1 MNSQRTLSRALLV
14 VVVGLFTLMTRY
26 GVAPASAAV
35 DCTKKSG
42 TCIDTG
48 DGSVVIDRVDRRP
61 GTEARDETNAT
72 GRRPRVK
79 IVDQTAA
86 FCADA
91 TANAAAAGGAP
102 QPIVDIC
109 APLGPLPVAPG
120 REQVLTA
127 FRELPLYHG
136 AIRTDPAVFTLV
148 NLETY
153 FWCGDADG
161 RGCEAI
167 GEAER
172 QVTLL
177 GQPVRIRPKILSYQ
191 WRFGD
196 GTSQRADPGRTAH
209 TYRRPGHVTVTLTL
223 TWTADYA
230 LGTGSFQPIDD
241 TTTTT
246 SPSRVLPVR
255 EAQTV
260 IVGGG

>member
-1 MNSQRTLSRALLV
+1 MRRFAGWLVGTLAATLV
-14 VVVGLFTLMTRY
+14 AMVSARPYANADNPCGPLNHAVC
-26 GVAPASAAV
+26 ASAN
-35 DCTKKSG
+35 
-42 TCIDTG
+42 
-48 DGSVVIDRVDRRP
+48 DG
-61 GTEARDETNAT
+61 
-72 GRRPRVK
+72 RVK
-79 IVDQTAA
+79 VGVHDRKTAPDQGGRGRTSTDSWAVMESA
-86 FCADA
+86 YCSDASADA
-91 TANAAAAGGAP
+91 AATDGMLRS
-102 QPIVDIC
+102 IVEIC
-109 APLGPLPVAPG
+109 APLGPLPVAPR

-260 IVGGG
+260 IVGDG